1 MNQQVTIDHDLDFD
15 LGLDLDLDLSGG
27 FLLAPCAMLPNV
39 PLWEPQSPYIRKR
52 WDEMRPNFDDTLMSD
67 IIDLCRHPES
77 GLETLCIYFD
87 YGAMVVFMK
96 SETQ

>member
-1 MNQQVTIDHDLDFD
+1 MNQQVTIDHDHDHDLDF
-15 LGLDLDLDLSGG
+15 DLSGG

-52 WDEMRPNFDDTLMSD
+52 WDEMRRNFDDTLMSD